1 MSLADLTTGQDLA
14 YYALAHGAQSQST
27 QDDYYTIVKAA
38 IQKNY
43 WEILGLE
50 PWLFA
55 LSPTPGAFATVA
67 SQAVTISSIST
78 NQITLSATIAT
89 SQAGKKIYHDA
100 LQAVYRIDSH
110 TAGTNVLSLDAYWVE
125 TLTSGPATIF
135 QDEYDLVTTAM
146 HVWGPLLLRG
156 NAEHEIELI
165 DDRQFTAK
173 YNNGTWGVSGPPEY
187 ARQIPYSTAGQLRV
201 QLAPSQGVEQVVEY
215 SYTKFR
221 SLDFTGAGSGDTPVL
236 PLTSRWVIAERAL
249 WDLLRVKNND
259 LAGAAWNRA
268 EDHLAVM
275 RNRYLGNSS
284 RPKSWIRFRNNLGA
298 E

>member
-1 MSLADLTTGQDLA
+1 VALADLTTGQDLA

-43 WEILGLE
+43 WEILELE

-55 LSPTPGAFATVA
+55 LSPSPGAFATVA
-67 SQAVTISSIST
+67 SQSVTISSVT
-78 NQITLSATIAT
+78 TDQMTLSATIAT
-89 SQAGKKIYHDA
+89 SQAGKKIYHDS
-100 LQAVYRIDSH
+100 LQTVYRIDAH
-110 TAGTNVLSLDAYWVE
+110 TAGTAVLTLDATWVE
-125 TLTSGPATIF
+125 TLTSGPATIY

-156 NAEHEIELI
+156 NTEHEIELL
-165 DDRQFTAK
+165 DDRQFTSR
-173 YNNGTWGVSGPPEY
+173 YNNGDWGTNGPPEY
-187 ARQIPYSTAGQLRV
+187 ARQIPYSSSGQLRV
-201 QLAPSQGVEQVVEY
+201 QLAPAHTLEQIVEY
-215 SYTKFR
+215 KYTKFR

-236 PLTSRWVIAERAL
+236 PLSSRWVIAERAL

-268 EDHLAVM
+268 EDHLSVM
-275 RNRYLGNSS
+275 RTRYLGNAS
-284 RPKSWIRFRNNLGA
+284 RPKTWVRSRNNLGA
-298 E
+298 G